1 MRVFSIVFPVVMVL
15 DILLPF
21 LLALPYKGYSPMKST
36 MSVIGCRQ
44 SPLGRVYSLWTILS
58 GIVFV
63 WAGLVMYV
71 EHPGHP
77 VLRVLLLV
85 LLALYGIGCEIIS
98 GLFPVG
104 ETKDDMRTP
113 AKIHGVGSVIGF
125 MALLFSPLVL
135 GIVQLRDGGTM
146 AGVFSLVCF
155 VLALAAFALFVMADK
170 PRFRGTFLG
179 NEGLWQRLALVFM
192 YLPLFVWIV

>member
-1 MRVFSIVFPVVMVL
+1 MRIFSVVFPVVMAL
-15 DILLPF
+15 DIILPF
-21 LLALPYKGYSPMKST
+21 LLAIPYRGYSHMKAT

-63 WAGLVMYV
+63 WAGLVLYV

-85 LLALYGIGCEIIS
+85 LLMLYGVGCEILS

-104 ETKDDMRTP
+104 ATKNDMGVS
-113 AKIHGVGSVIGF
+113 AKIHGVGSVVGF
-125 MALLFSPLVL
+125 MAMLFAPLVL
-135 GIVQLRDGGTM
+135 GILQWRDGSVGT
-146 AGVFSLVCF
+146 GVVSLACF
-155 VLALAAFALFVMADK
+155 VLALVAFALFVMADK
-170 PRFRGTFLG
+170 PNFRGTFIG
-179 NEGLWQRLALVFM
+179 NEGLWQRLALGFM
-192 YLPLFVWIV
+192 YLPFFVWVI